1 MERQP
6 EVYGPAVQ
14 SAVSAESGC
23 GNSRVT
29 KPSDSSSDGPR
40 STENPRGTMART
52 APCLHARRLPTSAPV
67 TKPLAIV
74 FYEKL
79 LPGSQVVN
87 RLTDLG
93 YRVTATQLA
102 SEVPRLARAESPM
115 VIVADLQLR
124 AGDFVSV
131 IQTLKSSADTEHVPI
146 LGYCDP
152 KNQKLVDAAVK
163 AGAKLVAAEKGLP
176 EQLPQLLDH
185 VLAVE

>member
-1 MERQP
+1 MEPGVSQP
-6 EVYGPAVQ
+6 
-14 SAVSAESGC
+14 
-23 GNSRVT
+23 
-29 KPSDSSSDGPR
+29 PR
-40 STENPRGTMART
+40 A
-52 APCLHARRLPTSAPV
+52 V

-93 YRVTATQLA
+93 YRVTATQVA
-102 SEVPRLARAESPM
+102 SDIPRLARQERPM
-115 VIVADLQLR
+115 VVVADLSLR
-124 AGDFVSV
+124 SGDFVPV
-131 IQTLKSSADTEHVPI
+131 IRSLKADAETEHVPV
-146 LGYCDP
+146 LGFCDP
-152 KNQKLVDAAVK
+152 KNQKLVDAAIQ